1 MIRLKSLLEQEFPT
15 DLYYNP
21 VLFYNL
27 DANKTLIALYKQ
39 IQDKLKDKFT
49 KEHFKAE
56 KTMSGGFKPEAGR
69 VNSAAM
75 SALTKLQEK
84 YPTVTINRNSK
95 RALYRDYVT
104 QTDLFVDVAMRR
116 GGTISGAMRQAALPG
131 FSQHH
136 TGLAFDIK
144 GYDSID
150 DSILK
155 QFGFVRPYI
164 QASKWR
170 ISEPWHI
177 YYTK

>member
-1 MIRLKSLLEQEFPT
+1 MIRLKTLLEQSSEL
-15 DLYYNP
+15 DVMYNP

-27 DANKTLIALYKQ
+27 DTNKTLIALYKQ

-49 KEHFKAE
+49 EEHFKAE

-104 QTDLFVDVAMRR
+104 QTDLFVDVAMRL

-177 YYTK
+177 YYNK

>member
-1 MIRLKSLLEQEFPT
+1 MIRLKTLLEQEFPIE
-15 DLYYNP
+15 LRNNP
-21 VLFYNL
+21 ALFYNL
-27 DANKTLIALYKQ
+27 DNNKTLIALYKQ

-49 KEHFKAE
+49 EEHFEAE
-56 KTMSGGFKPEAGR
+56 KTMSGGLKPEAGG

-104 QTDLFVDVAMRR
+104 QADLFVEVAMRR

-144 GYDSID
+144 GYNSID
-150 DSILK
+150 DNILK